1 MPGTSPTRPSPLALT
16 VLLILGAGP
25 SHPYEVQRRIKLFGK
40 DQVVN
45 VGQRANLYKTIDRL
59 HEAGLISVRHT
70 ERDQRFPERTV
81 YELTDE
87 GLRIARDWLVE
98 MLSVPRKEFPWFPA
112 ALSFVFTLPPD
123 EALAM
128 LQRRVDALRT
138 NLAELDRGLA
148 GELYPL
154 PPRLF
159 LLEVEYLRAVTAAEL
174 AWLDGVVHDLR
185 TGALTW
191 NREELMETA
200 KPLMDRRLHWRAP
213 CAVARLQPDTA
224 TIYETR
230 PRRVAD
236 PARVGVKAAISGD
249 PGVLSVSTRWLGS
262 VKLQDGDIGS
272 LWRWEADRGQHV
284 FEVLVIPT

>member
-1 MPGTSPTRPSPLALT
+1 MPATSSTRPSPLALT
-16 VLLILGAGP
+16 VLLMLGAGP
-25 SHPYEVQRRIKLFGK
+25 IHPYEMQRRIKLFGK

-45 VGQRANLYKTIDRL
+45 VGQRANLYKTIVRL

-81 YELTDE
+81 YELTDK
-87 GLRIARDWLVE
+87 GMRVARDWLAD

-112 ALSFVFTLPPD
+112 ALSFAFALPPD
-123 EALAM
+123 QALAM
-128 LQRRVDALRT
+128 LQRRADALRAS
-138 NLAELDRGLA
+138 LAELDRGLA

-200 KPLMDRRLHWRAP
+200 KAF
-213 CAVARLQPDTA
+213 
-224 TIYETR
+224 
-230 PRRVAD
+230 
-236 PARVGVKAAISGD
+236 
-249 PGVLSVSTRWLGS
+249 LS
-262 VKLQDGDIGS
+262 Q
-272 LWRWEADRGQHV
+272 
-284 FEVLVIPT
+284 